1 MNEEQ
6 RKKQVNAMTEI
17 ALAIRTAGRI
27 PSGHLYASL
36 MGVMGLVQYQ
46 RILET
51 LKTAGLIKVTG
62 SHEIIYT
69 GEI

>member
-6 RKKQVNAMTEI
+6 RKKQVAGMTEI
-17 ALAIRTAGRI
+17 AQSIRTAGRI

-46 RILET
+46 KIIST
-51 LKTAGLIKVTG
+51 LTAAGLIKVTG